1 MKNLRLVLDR
11 ILTAQKI
18 NFMKLTIVKIVLCI
32 FVLSIFAGVT
42 EAQTPKKIDEKRG
55 WTAYTFKGDGGK
67 VCYMASAPIKQ
78 KGKYK
83 VRGQPYALVTNRPSK
98 KIKGEVNFIAG
109 YTFKK
114 GSSVKVSIG
123 KTTFEL
129 FTEDDGAW
137 SRDQSSD
144 LQLVNS
150 MKKGNRMIV
159 VGRSSRGTKTTDTY
173 SLSGFTAMKKRID
186 KECK

>member
-1 MKNLRLVLDR
+1 M
-11 ILTAQKI
+11 
-18 NFMKLTIVKIVLCI
+18 
-32 FVLSIFAGVT
+32 
-42 EAQTPKKIDEKRG
+42 
-55 WTAYTFKGDGGK
+55 
-67 VCYMASAPIKQ
+67 
-78 KGKYK
+78 
-83 VRGQPYALVTNRPSK
+83 
-98 KIKGEVNFIAG
+98 VNFIAG
-109 YTFKK
+109 YSFIF

-123 KTTFEL
+123 KTAFEL

-144 LQLVNS
+144 FKLVNS

>member
-1 MKNLRLVLDR
+1 MKNLRLVWDH

-18 NFMKLTIVKIVLCI
+18 SLMNLAIVKIVLSI
-32 FVLSIFAGVT
+32 FVLSIFASVT
-42 EAQTPKKIDEKRG
+42 EAQTPKKIAEKRA
-55 WTAYTFKGDGGK
+55 WTAYTFKGDGGI

-114 GSSVKVSIG
+114 GSSVKV
-123 KTTFEL
+123 
-129 FTEDDGAW
+129 
-137 SRDQSSD
+137 
-144 LQLVNS
+144 
-150 MKKGNRMIV
+150 
-159 VGRSSRGTKTTDTY
+159 
-173 SLSGFTAMKKRID
+173 
-186 KECK
+186 C

>member
-1 MKNLRLVLDR
+1 M
-11 ILTAQKI
+11 
-18 NFMKLTIVKIVLCI
+18 
-32 FVLSIFAGVT
+32 T
-42 EAQTPKKIDEKRG
+42 EAQTPKKIAEKRA

-98 KIKGEVNFIAG
+98 KIKDEVNFIAG

-144 LQLVNS
+144 LKLVNS
-150 MKKGNRMIV
+150 MKKGNRMIAV
-159 VGRSSRGTKTTDTY
+159 IYRRLNARKLTNSCCSS
-173 SLSGFTAMKKRID
+173 AMKLIIIVRI
-186 KECK
+186 KNIMLSIILIMQYNLNF

>member
-1 MKNLRLVLDR
+1 
-11 ILTAQKI
+11 
-18 NFMKLTIVKIVLCI
+18 MKLTILPIMVLI
-32 FVLSIFAGVT
+32 FVFSPFIEEAR
-42 EAQTPKKIDEKRG
+42 AQTPKKIDEKRA
-55 WTAYTFKGDGGK
+55 WTAYTFKGKGGK

-83 VRGQPYALVTNRPSK
+83 VRGQPYALVTNRPSE

-114 GSSVKVSIG
+114 GSSVKVKIG
-123 KTTFEL
+123 KKAVFKL
-129 FTEDDGAW
+129 FTEGDAAW
-137 SRDQSSD
+137 SKDQPSD
-144 LQLVNS
+144 LKLVKA
-150 MKKGNRMIV
+150 MKKGNRMTV

-186 KECK
+186 RECK

>member
-1 MKNLRLVLDR
+1 MLHGQR
-11 ILTAQKI
+11 
-18 NFMKLTIVKIVLCI
+18 
-32 FVLSIFAGVT
+32 
-42 EAQTPKKIDEKRG
+42 
-55 WTAYTFKGDGGK
+55 
-67 VCYMASAPIKQ
+67 PIKQ

-109 YTFKK
+109 YTFK

-144 LQLVNS
+144 FKLVNS

-159 VGRSSRGTKTTDTY
+159 VGRSS
-173 SLSGFTAMKKRID
+173 
-186 KECK
+186 KELKQQTPIPCLVLRR